1 MTTPAGIL
9 LVSEDPN
16 LLSLVPAIVARGV
29 AVRTVR
35 HVFDAIV
42 TFSREPAAA
51 VLIDLHDV
59 DPRALEIVPALLR
72 LAPETRVVLLFA
84 PPEREALAHGIALGA
99 TGALPKPFYVSEVLA
114 LAAPRAA
121 APPAPAP
128 APDPA
133 PVAPA
138 PAPAPVPAPRVEKPA
153 APPPDPEP
161 AEPEK
166 PVGQAPSGAPLAA
179 EPLELLAGGVAHE
192 INNPLA
198 IISGW
203 LQMLRGEAAA
213 DDPRAKTYAIVLEEV
228 DRIAAIVRDL
238 LRFSLREAPRLEPI
252 DPAPLLLD
260 AAASVAEDAGL
271 SHLLVHTDAEP
282 GLPAILGDREQLR
295 DVFRELVRNAGFA
308 TRGRVAHLSIRAR
321 RAPAGDGNGPLGVEI
336 VFEDDGP
343 GIPRANL
350 PRLTQPFF
358 STFAGP
364 GRRGL
369 GLSMAQG
376 IVRAHGG
383 ELRVD
388 AGEARGCRVH
398 VTLPGAERAAAP
410 AAMPAVPAAS

>member
-1 MTTPAGIL
+1 MTSPTGIL

-16 LLSLVPAIVARGV
+16 LLSLVPAITASGV

-42 TFSREPAAA
+42 SFSREPASA
-51 VLIDLHDV
+51 VLIDLLDV

-72 LAPETRVVLLFA
+72 LEPATRVVLLFS
-84 PPEREALAHGIALGA
+84 PKEREALAHGIALGA
-99 TGALPKPFYVSEVLA
+99 TGALPKPFYVSEALA
-114 LAAPRAA
+114 LAVPRAAEPVAAA
-121 APPAPAP
+121 APPSASAPAP
-128 APDPA
+128 PPA
-133 PVAPA
+133 APA
-138 PAPAPVPAPRVEKPA
+138 PSAAEPRVETPDA
-153 APPPDPEP
+153 APEP
-161 AEPEK
+161 GDAL
-166 PVGQAPSGAPLAA
+166 PVGQAPSGAPLSA

-213 DDPRAKTYAIVLEEV
+213 DDPRAKTYSIVLEEV
-228 DRIAAIVRDL
+228 DRIAGIVRDL
-238 LRFSLREAPRLEPI
+238 LRFSLREAPRLEPL

-260 AAASVAEDAGL
+260 AAASVAEDPSL
-271 SHLLVHTDAEP
+271 SHLLVHTDAEAP
-282 GLPAILGDREQLR
+282 LPAILGDREQLR

-308 TRGRVAHLSIRAR
+308 TRGRVAHLTIRAR
-321 RAPAGDGNGPLGVEI
+321 RAGGDAKKVEI

-376 IVRAHGG
+376 ILRAHGG
-383 ELRVD
+383 ELRVE
-388 AGEARGCRVH
+388 AGEARGCRV
-398 VTLPGAERAAAP
+398 VLTLPLAAREASSVRAT
-410 AAMPAVPAAS
+410 